1 MKRRVLV
8 VEDNAANLELLCDW
22 LELEGHQP
30 LVATGLKAAMEVIAG
45 EKPEVVLLDVQLGEE
60 DGLHLAEWIRREPA
74 FLHLPVIA
82 VTAHALIA
90 ERERILHSG
99 CNAFVAKPLDFK
111 LLREK
116 LALWLRTSTKVEK
129 AGQRGFRR

>member
-22 LELEGHQP
+22 LEMEGYQP
-30 LVATGLKAAMEVIAG
+30 VVATGLKAAMEIITG
-45 EKPEVVLLDVQLGEE
+45 EKPDAVLLDVQLGDE
-60 DGLHLAEWIRREPA
+60 DGLKLAEWIRREPT

-82 VTAHALIA
+82 VTAHALITD
-90 ERERILHSG
+90 RERILHSG
-99 CNAFVAKPLDFK
+99 CNAFISKPLDFK
-111 LLREK
+111 LLSEK

-129 AGQRGFRR
+129 AGQKGF